1 MGACACSSLRNPSLQ
16 RAVILSILTSS
27 ISVGVLLLGTP
38 LAYTLARWSF
48 RGKVW
53 VELIIDLPLVLPP
66 LIAGIALL
74 LRWIGRGV
82 PSAYTRWN

>member
-27 ISVGVLLLGTP
+27 ISVGVLLLLGTP

-82 PSAYTRWN
+82 PSAWN